1 METKALFTVLV
12 AFTNGDKTYNAG
24 EQDEVREDYAKSWE
38 QAGYVKVEGQVK
50 ESSIVEVEPTNDGW
64 AQFEYSENLSY
75 SELKALAK
83 EKGIKGYTTMS
94 RDKLIE
100 VLKEA

>member
-12 AFTNGDKTYNAG
+12 AFTNGEKTYNVG

-38 QAGYVKVEGQVK
+38 EAGYVKVETEQK
-50 ESSIVEVEPTNDGW
+50 DLSTI
-64 AQFEYSENLSY
+64 EYT
-75 SELKALAK
+75 ELKALAK